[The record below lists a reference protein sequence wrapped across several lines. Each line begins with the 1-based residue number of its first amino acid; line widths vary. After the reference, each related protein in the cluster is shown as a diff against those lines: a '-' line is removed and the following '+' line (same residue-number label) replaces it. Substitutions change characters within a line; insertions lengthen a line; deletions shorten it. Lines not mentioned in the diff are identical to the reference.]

1 MSQSLE
7 SPAVRAH
14 REVVERLWTRPL
26 LNACAELLPLVEGK
40 TVLSAESRCGAV
52 VTHWLKYLPE
62 ETRMMALDSNASMLD
77 CARERVSEAEQ
88 RRIFF
93 VQQRVNALS
102 YADEVFEASVCL
114 HGLVSRR
121 QLDEGLAELARVTSS
136 GGLVMAALPTSES
149 FDAFYDLLDEA
160 LRSHGLHEA
169 LERLGELKERTLVDA
184 GAAARSARNFGLH
197 DLILERI
204 RWDLSFASGRDFL
217 QSPLIQE
224 TFFPHWSG
232 AIRGSEREAVLGY
245 ITRAIDTYWR
255 DRTFDTP
262 IEAAVVIG
270 RRL

>member
-7 SPAVRAH
+7 SPVVRAH
-14 REVVERLWTRPL
+14 REVVERLWTLPL
-26 LNACAELLPLVEGK
+26 LDACAELLPRVEGK
-40 TVLSAESRCGAV
+40 TALSAESRCGAV
-52 VTHWLKYLPE
+52 VTQWIEDLPE
-62 ETRMMALDSNASMLD
+62 ETRVMALDSNASMLD
-77 CARERVSEAEQ
+77 CARERVSEAQQ

-121 QLDEGLAELARVTSS
+121 QLDEGLAELARVTVS
-136 GGLVMAALPTSES
+136 GGQVMAALPTSAS

-160 LRSHGLHEA
+160 LRSQGLHEA

-184 GAAARSARNFGLH
+184 GAAVRSARSVGLH
-197 DLILERI
+197 DLVVERV
-204 RWDLSFASGRDFL
+204 RWELSFGSGRDFL

-245 ITRAIDTYWR
+245 IARAIDTYWR
-255 DRTFDTP
+255 DRTFDTHV
-262 IEAAVVIG
+262 EAALVIG